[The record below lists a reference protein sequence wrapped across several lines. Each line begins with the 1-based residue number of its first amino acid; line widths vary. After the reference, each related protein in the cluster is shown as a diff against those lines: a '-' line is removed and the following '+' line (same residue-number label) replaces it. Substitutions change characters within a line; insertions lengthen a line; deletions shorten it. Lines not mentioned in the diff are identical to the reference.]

1 MACIALIS
9 EHASP
14 LAAPGSVDSGGQ
26 NIYVGQV
33 ARAFA
38 AAGHEVDVF
47 TRRDSLTQPELM
59 AWLPGVRVVHV
70 PAGPPRYL
78 PKEKLLPFMGEF
90 GRYLARHGR
99 RKKQAYD
106 VMHAN
111 FFMSAQAALP
121 AARAQG
127 CPLVVT
133 FHALGKVRRQ
143 HQQSADAFPDSRFAI
158 EEEIVRQAD
167 GLIAECE
174 QDQDDLLALYGADS
188 TRIRIVPCG
197 YDPAEM
203 YPQDMSLARRRLGWA
218 PSEFRVLQLGR
229 MVPRKGVDNVIRAVA
244 RLRSRFGVDAR
255 LCIVGGDGPRPD
267 APMSAEMAR
276 LIRISE
282 EEGVRSCVEFAGRR
296 DRWELAD
303 YYGASDVFVTTPWYE
318 PFGITPLEAMACARP
333 VVGADTGGIRSTVVD
348 GVTGYLVP
356 PRDPDSL
363 AMRLAQLAADRDLRQ
378 RMGAAGRQRAERL
391 YTWRRV
397 ADELL
402 DVYGKLGSGNCR
414 SRRAADVAARAAA

>member
-1 MACIALIS
+1 MAYIALIS

-14 LAAPGSVDSGGQ
+14 LAAPGSVDCGGQ
-26 NIYVGQV
+26 NVYVGQV

-47 TRRDSLTQPELM
+47 TRRDSPKQPESM
-59 AWLPGVRVVHV
+59 SWVPGVHVVHV

-78 PKEKLLPFMGEF
+78 PKEKLLPFMAEF
-90 GRYLARHGR
+90 GRYLVRHRR
-99 RKKQAYD
+99 RKAQRYD

-133 FHALGKVRRQ
+133 FHALGKVRRL

-158 EEEIVRQAD
+158 EENIVRQAD
-167 GLIAECE
+167 CLIAECA
-174 QDQDDLLALYGADS
+174 QDREDLLNLYDADAK
-188 TRIRIVPCG
+188 RIRVVPCG
-197 YDPAEM
+197 YDSAEM
-203 YPQDMSLARRRLGWA
+203 YPQDMALARRRLGWA
-218 PSEFRVLQLGR
+218 PAEFRVLQLGR
-229 MVPRKGVDNVIRAVA
+229 LVPRKGVDNVIRAVA
-244 RLRSRFGVDAR
+244 RLRSGYGIEAR
-255 LCIVGGDGPRPD
+255 LCIVGGDAPRPD
-267 APMSAEMAR
+267 APTSAEMAR
-276 LIRISE
+276 LMGVCE
-282 EEGVRSCVEFAGRR
+282 EEGVRSGVEFAGRR

-348 GVTGYLVP
+348 GQTGYLVP
-356 PRDPDSL
+356 PRDPDAL
-363 AMRLAQLAADRDLRQ
+363 ARRLAQLAADPALRR
-378 RMGAAGRQRAERL
+378 RMGMAGRRRAERL
-391 YTWRRV
+391 YTWGHV

-402 DVYGKLGSGNCR
+402 NVYARLGDGD
-414 SRRAADVAARAAA
+414 RRTRRIAEASVRAAA

>member
-1 MACIALIS
+1 MAYIALIS

-14 LAAPGSVDSGGQ
+14 LAAPGSVDCGGQ
-26 NIYVGQV
+26 NVYVGQV

-47 TRRDSLTQPELM
+47 TRRDSPKQPESM
-59 AWLPGVRVVHV
+59 PWVPGVHVVHV

-78 PKEKLLPFMGEF
+78 PKERLLPFMPEF
-90 GRYLARHGR
+90 GRYLTRYRR
-99 RKKQAYD
+99 RKTQPYD

-143 HQQSADAFPDSRFAI
+143 HQQGADAFPDSRFVI
-158 EEEIVRQAD
+158 EEDIVRQAD
-167 GLIAECE
+167 CLIAECE
-174 QDQDDLLALYGADS
+174 QDQEDLLALYGADAS
-188 TRIRIVPCG
+188 RISIVPCG
-197 YDPAEM
+197 YDAEEM
-203 YPQDMSLARRRLGWA
+203 YPQEMVLARRKLGWEPA
-218 PSEFRVLQLGR
+218 GFRVLQLGR
-229 MVPRKGVDNVIRAVA
+229 LVPRKGVDNVIRAVA
-244 RLRSRFGVDAR
+244 RLRSRYDVEAR
-255 LCIVGGDGPRPD
+255 LCIVGGDAPRPD
-267 APMSAEMAR
+267 APRSAEMAR
-276 LIRISE
+276 LMRVCE
-282 EEGVRSCVEFAGRR
+282 EEGVRNSVEFAGRR

-333 VVGADTGGIRSTVVD
+333 VVGADTGGIRSTVVN
-348 GVTGYLVP
+348 GQTGYLVP

-363 AMRLAQLAADRDLRQ
+363 ACRLAQLAADPALCRRL
-378 RMGAAGRQRAERL
+378 GAAGRQRAERL
-391 YTWRRV
+391 YTWRQV

-402 DVYGKLGSGNCR
+402 DVYKRLGTGNR
-414 SRRAADVAARAAA
+414 GARRVAEAVARAAA